1 MNAYHTLTK
10 EASAEIVIQK
20 SRFIGYAAPCESE
33 EQALSFLS
41 SVRQLHR
48 DARHACYAYI
58 IGQNE
63 GIMRY
68 SDDGEPGGTAG
79 LPIMSVLR
87 GRHLVNCIVVVVRY
101 FGGILL
107 GTGGLVRAYSESCRS
122 AVHSA
127 GISRMEWTCQDLCE
141 VPYSCWDSLQ
151 HSIKSLP
158 VQIRDTRFETAVVFS
173 LLVREQDHEHALDVL
188 QRVTNRQL
196 VCLPDSEFYAGWPV
210 GDGPEDRPDDQA

>member
-1 MNAYHTLTK
+1 MNAYQTLSK
-10 EASAEIVIQK
+10 EASAEIIIQK
-20 SRFIGYAAPCESE
+20 SRFIGYASPCEDE
-33 EQALSFLS
+33 EHALSYLS
-41 SVRQLHR
+41 AIRQLHH

-58 IGQNE
+58 IGDNE

-122 AVHSA
+122 AVLSA
-127 GISRMEWTCQDLCE
+127 GISKMEWTCQDLCE

-151 HSIKSLP
+151 HSIRSLP
-158 VQIRDTRFETAVVFS
+158 VQIKDIHFETTVVFT
-173 LLVREQDHEHALDVL
+173 LLVRKQDREKALDSL

-196 VCLPDSEFYAGWPV
+196 VCLPDNEYFYGWPV
-210 GDGPEDRPDDQA
+210 NADIGLSAEEQ

>member
-1 MNAYHTLTK
+1 MNAYQTLAK
-10 EASAEIVIQK
+10 EASAEIIIQK
-20 SRFIGYAAPCESE
+20 SRFIGYASPCENE
-33 EQALSFLS
+33 EEALSFLD
-41 SVRQLHR
+41 SVRQKHH

-58 IGQNE
+58 IGHNE

-79 LPIMSVLR
+79 LPIMSLLR

-122 AVHSA
+122 AVQCA

-151 HSIKSLP
+151 HCIKNLP
-158 VQIRDTRFETAVVFS
+158 VLIKDTRFEATVVFT
-173 LLVREQDHEHALDVL
+173 LLVRKQDHENALDGL

-196 VCLPDSEFYAGWPV
+196 VCLPDGEYYAGWPV
-210 GDGPEDRPDDQA
+210 NEKIENSEEEQ